1 VIRNGDVIST
11 LPGPKLVAAIA
22 NPRRENKTAAA
33 RNDAWRV

>member
-1 VIRNGDVIST
+1 VINT

-22 NPRRENKTAAA
+22 NPRRKKRAAAA